1 MERISIESILDSLD
15 AQYHAGLL
23 DTTEY
28 RGSLRT
34 ILHMVNKRLD
44 ALADDELKRW
54 NQRPNQLRRN

>member
-1 MERISIESILDSLD
+1 MERISIESILDNLD
-15 AQYHAGLL
+15 TQYHAGLL

-44 ALADDELKRW
+44 VLADDELKRW
-54 NQRPNQLRRN
+54 NQRPNQLHKN